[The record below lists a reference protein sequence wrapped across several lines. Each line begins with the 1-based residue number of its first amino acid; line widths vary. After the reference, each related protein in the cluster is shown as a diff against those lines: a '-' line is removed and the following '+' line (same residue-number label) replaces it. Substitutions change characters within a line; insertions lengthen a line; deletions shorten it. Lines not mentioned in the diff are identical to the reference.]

1 MKIMGLDISTSVVGV
16 TILDEN
22 FNVEL
27 MTHISFKSSMNFWEK
42 ADHALEQFWEIF
54 DKHGAMHVV
63 YVEEPVLSYSPG
75 KSSAQT
81 IMTLAKFNYILSYEI
96 RLHQNRDPIHI
107 TVGEARK
114 TCGIKTVQ
122 RKKAGGLSHKE
133 QTFKYLTSPGQPL
146 HGVPFPK
153 TKNGTYKNYVADE
166 VDSYVIA
173 RAGVI
178 LASSLNRPNL

>member
-22 FNVEL
+22 FNIDL
-27 MTHISFKSSMNFWEK
+27 MTHITFKSSMNLFEK

-54 DKHGAMHVV
+54 DKHRMMDKI

-114 TCGIKTVQ
+114 ACGIKTQQ

-133 QTFKYLTSPGQPL
+133 QTFKFMTDPGGPL
-146 HGVPFPK
+146 HGMKFPL
-153 TKNGTYKNYVADE
+153 TKNGTYKNFVADE

-178 LASSLNRPNL
+178 LTPK

>member
-133 QTFKYLTSPGQPL
+133 QCAAYLMQTDLS
-146 HGVPFPK
+146 HISWPK
-153 TKNGTYKNYVADE
+153 TKNGTYKNFVSDE
-166 VDSYVIA
+166 IDSYVIA
-173 RAGVI
+173 KAGVI
-178 LASSLNRPNL
+178 FQNRLNEK

>member
-1 MKIMGLDISTSVVGV
+1 MKIMGLDISTSVIGV

-22 FNVEL
+22 FNIDL
-27 MTHISFKSSMNFWEK
+27 MTHISFKSSMDFYQK
-42 ADHALEQFWEIF
+42 ADHALEELWDIF
-54 DKHGAMHVV
+54 EKHRAMDKI

-81 IMTLAKFNYILSYEI
+81 IMTLAKFNYIISYEV

-114 TCGIKTVQ
+114 TCGVKTLQ
-122 RKKAGGLSHKE
+122 RKKANGLSHKE
-133 QTFKYLTSPGQPL
+133 QTFKIMTDPGGPL
-146 HGVPFPK
+146 HGMLFPM

-178 LASSLNRPNL
+178 LTPK